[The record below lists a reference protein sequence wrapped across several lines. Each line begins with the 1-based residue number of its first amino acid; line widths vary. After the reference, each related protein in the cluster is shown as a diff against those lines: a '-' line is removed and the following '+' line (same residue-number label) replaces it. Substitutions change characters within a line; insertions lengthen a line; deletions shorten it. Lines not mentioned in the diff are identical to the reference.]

1 MKAWV
6 LYTVVRLGIFA
17 AALAILVVLGTG
29 WILGT
34 VFASLI
40 ALALSLLF
48 LGDLRERAAASL
60 RSRAPKPRRD
70 IDAKVEDDRLD
81 RSAT

>member
-17 AALAILVVLGTG
+17 AALAVLVLVGTG

-40 ALALSLLF
+40 ALSLSLLF
-48 LGDLRERAAASL
+48 LGDLRQRAAESL
-60 RSRAPKPRRD
+60 RSRVEKPQRD
-70 IDAKVEDDRLD
+70 VDSDIEDDQLD

>member
-17 AALAILVVLGTG
+17 AALAVLVVVGTG

-40 ALALSLLF
+40 ALSLSLLF
-48 LGDLRERAAASL
+48 LGGLRQNAAESL
-60 RSRAPKPRRD
+60 RSRVEKPQRD
-70 IDAKVEDDRLD
+70 VDSDFEDDQLD

>member
-17 AALAILVVLGTG
+17 AALAVLVVVGTG

-40 ALALSLLF
+40 ALSLSLLF
-48 LGDLRERAAASL
+48 LGGLRQHAAESL
-60 RSRAPKPRRD
+60 RSRVEKPQRD
-70 IDAKVEDDRLD
+70 VDSDIEDDQLD